1 MVVGLSLAREKERL
15 IQELKA
21 IGAIRSKSVE
31 EAFRRVPRELFLP
44 EHLRMY
50 AYMDTPLPIGSG
62 QTISAPHMVCLM
74 NEELQLEVGYKVL
87 EVGAGSGYHAC
98 TIAEIVAP
106 SDVDKS
112 LWGHVWTLEI
122 VEELASYAR
131 RNIEKAGY
139 GDRVTV
145 IWGDGSKGLPEYAP
159 YDRILVTAA
168 APDVPQ
174 PLIDQ
179 LKPEGIILIPI
190 GRPYS
195 TQILVKVEKKEDG
208 RVTRRRLLDVI
219 FVPLKGEYGW

>member
-1 MVVGLSLAREKERL
+1 LSLAREKERL
-15 IQELKA
+15 IHELKA
-21 IGAIRSKSVE
+21 LGAIRSKPVE
-31 EAFRRVPRELFLP
+31 EAFRKVPRELFLP

-50 AYMDTPLPIGSG
+50 AYLDTPLPIGSG

-74 NEELQLEVGYKVL
+74 NEELELKIGYKVL

-106 SDVDKS
+106 SDTERN
-112 LWGHVWTLEI
+112 LWGHVWTIEI
-122 VEELASYAR
+122 IEDLANYAR
-131 RNIEKAGY
+131 RNVEKAGY

-145 IWGDGSKGLPEYAP
+145 IHGDGSKGLAEYAP

-168 APDVPQ
+168 APDIPQ

-179 LKPEGIILIPI
+179 LKPGGILLIPI

-195 TQILVKVEKKEDG
+195 TQVLVKVEKKMDG
-208 RVTRRRLLDVI
+208 RIERRSLLDVI
-219 FVPLKGEYGW
+219 FVPLRGDYGW